1 MSSTGASLA
10 DGATPIGSEDHRDYV
25 TMSIGSQMFGI
36 PVLTVQDVLGP
47 QQITRVPL
55 APPEV
60 AGSLNLRG
68 RIVTAIDVRLRLGMP
83 RKEDGKPPMSVVV
96 EHEGELYSLLVDS
109 VGEVLS
115 LNMKDYQRNPPTL
128 NARLRDFSDGIYRL
142 NGALLVVLSVGSLL
156 NFGDHKDVA

>member
-1 MSSTGASLA
+1 MSQATATTNGAA
-10 DGATPIGSEDHRDYV
+10 MIGSEDHRDYV

-36 PVLTVQDVLGP
+36 PVLKVQDVLGP

-83 RKEDGKPPMSVVV
+83 RKEDGKPSMSVVV

-128 NARLRDFSDGIYRL
+128 NVRLRDFSDGIYRL
-142 NGALLVVLSVGSLL
+142 GVISSPRLYRARAAARLRCSC
-156 NFGDHKDVA
+156 

>member
-1 MSSTGASLA
+1 MSSSTATMA
-10 DGATPIGSEDHRDYV
+10 DGATTTTTIGSEDHRDYV

-36 PVLTVQDVLGP
+36 PVLNVEDVLGP

-83 RKEDGKPPMSVVV
+83 KKEDRSEERRVGKECRSRW
-96 EHEGELYSLLVDS
+96 S
-109 VGEVLS
+109 
-115 LNMKDYQRNPPTL
+115 
-128 NARLRDFSDGIYRL
+128 A
-142 NGALLVVLSVGSLL
+142 
-156 NFGDHKDVA
+156 